1 MLIEKKS
8 HLTEKNLFELIY
20 YKSALNKGLSEDLKL
35 AFPTISSLER
45 PVYSVP
51 LTPLNPYWVSGFID
65 GDGSFTV
72 TIDLKANYVNIRIIV
87 GLNHRES
94 PLIQKILE
102 FFGGVGNVSK
112 PNKRSTVEF
121 RVSTQKDLETIILPH
136 FEKYPLISKKH
147 LDFLYFG
154 VKDDRNCFAYI
165 KQKTQ

>member
-1 MLIEKKS
+1 MHEKDRNLIMQ
-8 HLTEKNLFELIY
+8 
-20 YKSALNKGLSEDLKL
+20 
-35 AFPTISSLER
+35 
-45 PVYSVP
+45 
-51 LTPLNPYWVSGFID
+51 
-65 GDGSFTV
+65 
-72 TIDLKANYVNIRIIV
+72 
-87 GLNHRES
+87 
-94 PLIQKILE
+94 IQE